1 MPAGTDRPIY
11 LRAIKPLDTSG
22 GFFYALCLACVG
34 GALEPLTA
42 LRRPRLKLIPAICGE
57 G

>member
-34 GALEPLTA
+34 AALA
-42 LRRPRLKLIPAICGE
+42 RQCNARSNRLLHHADPA
-57 G
+57 

>member
-22 GFFYALCLACVG
+22 GFFYAFCLACVG
-34 GALEPLTA
+34 AALA
-42 LRRPRLKLIPAICGE
+42 RQCKARSNRLLHCADPT
-57 G
+57 

>member
-34 GALEPLTA
+34 GALG
-42 LRRPRLKLIPAICGE
+42 RRCNSRWNRLLHCADPA
-57 G
+57 